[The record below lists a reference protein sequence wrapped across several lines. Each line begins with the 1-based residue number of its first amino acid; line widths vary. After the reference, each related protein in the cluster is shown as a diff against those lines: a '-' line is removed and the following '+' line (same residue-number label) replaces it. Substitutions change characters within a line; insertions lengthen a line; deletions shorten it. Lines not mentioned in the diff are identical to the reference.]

1 MFKHP
6 WGRGWP
12 LPPIVPRPQLLITPK
27 IVVFK
32 QIYIENCI
40 KVHKLVPPNQH

>member
-12 LPPIVPRPQLLITPK
+12 LPPIVPRPPTPGMLK
-27 IVVFK
+27 DGEV
-32 QIYIENCI
+32 
-40 KVHKLVPPNQH
+40 VPPKRGATRELI